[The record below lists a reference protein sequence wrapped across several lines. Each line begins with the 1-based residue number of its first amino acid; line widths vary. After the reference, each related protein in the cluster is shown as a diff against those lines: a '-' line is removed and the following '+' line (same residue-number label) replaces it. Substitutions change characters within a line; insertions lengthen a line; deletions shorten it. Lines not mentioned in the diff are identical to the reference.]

1 MICPMV
7 KRVLR
12 VLGVRVTSVLRL
24 SGVTSSARR
33 GTKSTRSCI
42 AITNRGTMS
51 TKAGTSGTMSCT
63 VSTTRGT
70 WGIEGY

>member
-1 MICPMV
+1 MV

-33 GTKSTRSCI
+33 GTKSTRSCT

-51 TKAGTSGTMSCT
+51 TKAGT
-63 VSTTRGT
+63 RGT
-70 WGIEGY
+70 RSCPVNTTNGAWVTEGY